1 MSIRHSPSHRRMN
14 FETVERQLPSQPSC
28 GGLTPKA
35 EAKEEGE
42 ETPVGSEKSTNK
54 AERLQLLSTRT

>member
-14 FETVERQLPSQPSC
+14 FKTGEKQMPSHPSC
-28 GGLTPKA
+28 GGLAPEAK
-35 EAKEEGE
+35 AKEEGE
-42 ETPVGSEKSTNK
+42 ETPVGSEIPTNK